1 MKFKTQLLHSGAGAD
16 AHTGALTT
24 PIYQSSTFTYGT
36 AAEGKARFAGEQPG
50 FIYSRMGNPTVQAL
64 EQQLAKLEGADEA
77 LVVASGMAAVSS
89 IFYALVSSGDEV
101 AFIDPVYG
109 GTAAFLINTLSRAG
123 ITVSRY
129 LSDDD
134 LLANIN
140 PGTKLVLF
148 EPITNPNLKVT
159 DYRKVKA
166 AAAKTGAITVCD
178 NTFLT
183 PYLFKPLEHGIDL
196 VMHSGTKYLSGHGDI
211 IAGVVAGR
219 AELMQQVR
227 TIALKHIGAPIGPQE
242 AYLLQR
248 GLRTLALRM
257 DAHLTGA
264 AKVAEFLAQHPL
276 VAKVIYPGLTTDA
289 GYPVLAETV
298 GAFGGMVS
306 IELAGGF
313 DRAARFLDSLQLFTQ
328 AVSLGDLESLAC
340 HPASTT
346 HAAMDAPSRLAAG
359 VTDDLIRLSIGVE
372 DAEDLIADLQ
382 QALQAA
388 VR

>member
-1 MKFKTQLLHSGAGAD
+1 MKFKTQLLHSSNGAD
-16 AHTGALTT
+16 QQTGALTT

-36 AAEGKARFAGEQPG
+36 AAEGKARFAGEQAG
-50 FIYSRMGNPTVQAL
+50 YIYSRMGNPTVHAL
-64 EQQLAKLEGADEA
+64 EQQLATLEGADEA

-89 IFYALVSSGDEV
+89 IFYALVQQGDEV

-109 GTAAFLINTLSRAG
+109 GTAAFLVNTLSKAG
-123 ITVSRY
+123 IKVSRY
-129 LSDDD
+129 QSDDE
-134 LLANIN
+134 LLATIN
-140 PGTKLVLF
+140 PATKLVLF
-148 EPITNPNLKVT
+148 EPITNPNLKVS

-183 PYLFKPLEHGIDL
+183 PYLFQPLQHGIDL

-211 IAGVVAGR
+211 IAGVVAGNKQ
-219 AELMQQVR
+219 LMQQVR
-227 TIALKHIGAPIGPQE
+227 TIALKHLGATIGPQE

-257 DAHLTGA
+257 DAHISGA
-264 AKVAEFLAQHPL
+264 ATVATFLAQHPM
-276 VAKVIYPGLTTDA
+276 VERVIYPGLPSDP
-289 GYPVLAETV
+289 GYQVLAETV
-298 GAFGGMVS
+298 GVFGGMIS

-313 DRAARFLDSLQLFTQ
+313 ERAARFLDNLTLFTQ

-346 HAAMDAPSRLAAG
+346 HAAMPAADRILAG
-359 VTDDLIRLSIGVE
+359 VTDNLIRLSIGVE
-372 DAEDLIADLQ
+372 DPSDLIADLD
-382 QALQAA
+382 QALAKN
-388 VR
+388 

>member
-1 MKFKTQLLHSGAGAD
+1 MKFKTQLLHSSGVD
-16 AHTGALTT
+16 QQTGALTT
-24 PIYQSSTFTYGT
+24 PIYQSSTFTYGS
-36 AAEGKARFAGEQPG
+36 AAEGKARFAGQNSG
-50 FIYSRMGNPTVQAL
+50 YIYSRMANPTVHAL
-64 EQQLAKLEGADEA
+64 EQQLAVLEGADEA

-89 IFYALVSSGDEV
+89 IFYALASAGDEV

-109 GTAAFLINTLSRAG
+109 GTAAFLVNTLSRAG
-123 ITVSRY
+123 IKVSRY
-129 LSDDD
+129 QSDDE

-140 PGTKLVLF
+140 PATKLVLF

-159 DYRKVKA
+159 DYRKIRA
-166 AAAKTGAITVCD
+166 AAAKTGAITICD

-183 PYLFKPLEHGIDL
+183 PYLFKPLEQGIDL

-219 AELMQQVR
+219 AELMQPVR
-227 TIALKHIGAPIGPQE
+227 TIALKHIGAAIGPQE

-257 DAHLTGA
+257 DAHLAGA
-264 AKVAEFLAQHPL
+264 AKVAQFLAQHPA
-276 VAKVIYPGLTTDA
+276 VTKVIYPGLPTDA
-289 GYPVLAETV
+289 GYSVLAETV

-313 DRAARFLDSLQLFTQ
+313 ARAERFLDKLALFTQ

-346 HAAMDAPSRLAAG
+346 HAAMDAASRLAAG

-372 DAEDLIADLQ
+372 DPDDLIADLA
-382 QALQAA
+382 QALS
-388 VR
+388 

>member
-1 MKFKTQLLHSGAGAD
+1 MKFKTQLLHSGIGAD
-16 AHTGALTT
+16 QQTGALTT
-24 PIYQSSTFTYGT
+24 PIYQSSTFTYGN

-64 EQQLAKLEGADEA
+64 EQQLAELEGAEEA

-89 IFYALVSSGDEV
+89 IFYALVSAGDEV

-109 GTAAFLINTLSRAG
+109 GTAAFLINTLTRAG
-123 ITVSRY
+123 IHVSSYR
-129 LSDDD
+129 SDDD
-134 LLANIN
+134 LLANIKAS
-140 PGTKLVLF
+140 TKLVLF

-159 DYRKVKA
+159 DYRKVIA

-183 PYLFKPLEHGIDL
+183 PYLFTPLTEGIDI
-196 VMHSGTKYLSGHGDI
+196 VMHSATKYLSGHGDI
-211 IAGVVAGR
+211 IAGVVAGKR
-219 AELMQQVR
+219 QLMQSIR

-257 DAHLTGA
+257 DAHLAGA
-264 AKVAEFLAQHPL
+264 AQVATFLAKHPA
-276 VAKVIYPGLTTDA
+276 VARVFYPGLTDDPGHAT
-289 GYPVLAETV
+289 LAETV
-298 GAFGGMVS
+298 GAYGGMVS
-306 IELAGGF
+306 IELSGGF
-313 DRAARFLDSLQLFTQ
+313 TRAARFLDKLTLFTQ

-346 HAAMDAPSRLAAG
+346 HAAMSATDRQQAG

-372 DAEDLIADLQ
+372 APEDLIADLA
-382 QALQAA
+382 QALAYT
-388 VR
+388 

>member
-1 MKFKTQLLHSGAGAD
+1 MKFKTQLLHSSHGD
-16 AHTGALTT
+16 QQTGALTT

-50 FIYSRMGNPTVQAL
+50 FIYSRMANPTVQAL
-64 EQQLAKLEGADEA
+64 EQQLANLEGADEA

-109 GTAAFLINTLSRAG
+109 GTAAFLINTLTRAG

-129 LSDDD
+129 SSDDD

-159 DYRKVKA
+159 DYRKVKT
-166 AAAKTGAITVCD
+166 AAAKTGAVTVCD

-219 AELMQQVR
+219 KELMQPVR

-257 DAHLTGA
+257 DAHLAGA
-264 AKVAEFLAQHPL
+264 AKVAAFLAQHAA
-276 VAKVIYPGLTTDA
+276 VKKVIYPGLATDT

-306 IELAGGF
+306 IELEGGF

-346 HAAMDAPSRLAAG
+346 HAAMDAPSRTAAG

-372 DAEDLIADLQ
+372 DPEDLIADLQ
-382 QALQAA
+382 QALQVSA
-388 VR
+388 